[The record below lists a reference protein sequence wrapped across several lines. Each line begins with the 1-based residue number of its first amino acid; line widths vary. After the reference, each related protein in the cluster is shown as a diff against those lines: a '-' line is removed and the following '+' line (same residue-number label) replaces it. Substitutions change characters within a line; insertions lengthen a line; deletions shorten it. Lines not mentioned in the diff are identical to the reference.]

1 MNPILVEPEIKYVLN
16 HHLTTLKQINETKK
30 NNIIQCI
37 IIFSI
42 INHNRYYFKTEIQR

>member
-30 NNIIQCI
+30 IYY
-37 IIFSI
+37 SMY
-42 INHNRYYFKTEIQR
+42 YYF